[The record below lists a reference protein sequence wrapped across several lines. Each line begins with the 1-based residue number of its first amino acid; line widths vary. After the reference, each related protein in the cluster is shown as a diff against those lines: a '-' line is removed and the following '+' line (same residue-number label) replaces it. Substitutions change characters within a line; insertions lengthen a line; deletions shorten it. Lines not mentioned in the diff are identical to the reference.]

1 MDYYNSVNVKLLN
14 WQLRNKKS
22 ATKNQTWITLGTSS
36 NMIGNSYDEGSF
48 TDKLLLNNMQVANL
62 CKAFAINLLTNINH
76 QKLRH

>member
-48 TDKLLLNNMQVANL
+48 TDKLLLNNIQVANL